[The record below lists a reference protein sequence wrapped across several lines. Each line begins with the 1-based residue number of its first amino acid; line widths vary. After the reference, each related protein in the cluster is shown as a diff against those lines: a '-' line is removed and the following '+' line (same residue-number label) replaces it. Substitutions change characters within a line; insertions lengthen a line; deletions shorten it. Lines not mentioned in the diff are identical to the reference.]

1 MNILR
6 IFLVFILLNSLVGI
20 VLAKNDYYLPENTKL
35 VLPSSPEINVNWILP
50 FNVKLNKKWGK
61 NFRFDIDKKGIPWF
75 GYAKK
80 ILTNPLEQLAIET
93 DQHYIDFAWLD
104 TGELAMCT
112 DTALGYLSNKPLTRK
127 DNALPML
134 QFKPV
139 LSLPYKNFRLFPG
152 KGNTLYLL
160 GRNPRSRNY
169 EIYVLQ
175 EKKGKGI
182 IKKLFATEK
191 KISAI
196 AGDGEQTYIA
206 AGRLIVKLIPEK
218 NDMESIFLHP
228 KERITGLD
236 YSPKSG
242 LFYTTESAIGFVSDD
257 NRFEFMKSPDTQIR
271 IRDKSLYILLGET
284 YGVLKIDG
292 INKFKNLKD
301 KYGETALMSA
311 ESSGHTD
318 TAEALIDAGNDSYYE
333 KGILAVGFKKGVSQ
347 AIAEEILKSLN
358 LKYRRTK
365 NLNMGKRFFYKT
377 GEKFLVR
384 VPDGE
389 ELIWLEKLNKIPEIE
404 ATGLSVDPR
413 KALID

>member
-1 MNILR
+1 M
-6 IFLVFILLNSLVGI
+6 VFILLNSLVGI

-80 ILTNPLEQLAIET
+80 ILTNPLEQLVIET

-112 DTALGYLSNKPLTRK
+112 DTALGYLSNKSLTRK

-175 EKKGKGI
+175 EKKGEGI
-182 IKKLFATEK
+182 IKKLLATEK

-206 AGRLIVKLIPEK
+206 AGRLIVKLIPEE

-228 KERITGLD
+228 KERITELD

-257 NRFEFMKSPDTQIR
+257 NRFEFMKSPNTQIR
-271 IRDKSLYILLGET
+271 VRDKSLYVLLGET
-284 YGVLKIDG
+284 CGVIRIDG
-292 INKFKNLKD
+292 INKFKNLKV
-301 KYGETALMSA
+301 GPSERQ
-311 ESSGHTD
+311 TD
-318 TAEALIDAGNDSYYE
+318 TVEALIDAGNDSYYE

-358 LKYRRTK
+358 LEYYRTK
-365 NLNMGKRFFYKT
+365 DLNMGKRFFYS
-377 GEKFLVR
+377 FV
-384 VPDGE
+384 
-389 ELIWLEKLNKIPEIE
+389 
-404 ATGLSVDPR
+404 
-413 KALID
+413 